1 MFGAQVTVTVSDLV
15 GIVMSLAVTGDVMIA
30 AVTRSIGVFK
40 TTVAVLRAVEM
51 DSGISRGAQ
60 RHIAASFCSAEA
72 STGHHPSRGRHFCW
86 VGPRRGVSNLDW
98 SSWLVLKGPPKKIG
112 NPRGGWVGQRP
123 KKD

>member
-15 GIVMSLAVTGDVMIA
+15 GIVTSLTVTGDVMIA

-72 STGHHPSRGRHFCW
+72 SNGHNPRGGRHSSW
-86 VGPRRGVSNLDW
+86 ISPRRGVSNLDW
-98 SSWLVLKGPPKKIG
+98 SL
-112 NPRGGWVGQRP
+112 
-123 KKD
+123 

>member
-1 MFGAQVTVTVSDLV
+1 
-15 GIVMSLAVTGDVMIA
+15 MIA

-72 STGHHPSRGRHFCW
+72 SNGHNPRGGRHSSW
-86 VGPRRGVSNLDW
+86 ISPRRGVSNLDW
-98 SSWLVLKGPPKKIG
+98 SPGCGAAKISKKI
-112 NPRGGWVGQRP
+112 
-123 KKD
+123 KKSR

>member
-1 MFGAQVTVTVSDLV
+1 
-15 GIVMSLAVTGDVMIA
+15 MIA

-72 STGHHPSRGRHFCW
+72 STGHHPRRGRHSSW
-86 VGPRRGVSNLDW
+86 ISPRRGVSNLDW
-98 SSWLVLKGPPKKIG
+98 SPASCLLLLLHLLAALIQSR
-112 NPRGGWVGQRP
+112 RGEGEGEMP
-123 KKD
+123 TCK